1 MAASIEEITPQIT
14 ALVRAKTGDHGA
26 SVRDISP
33 LPGHAGFGYSLVLD
47 RTTPGGISGKLVL
60 RVAPEGTRIAG
71 PADVMRQA
79 RIMESLAD
87 TEVAVPPIYWYG
99 DEAEFFGRPYFVAG
113 FVQGFR
119 LVDVPNIA
127 RAEARKLARCGV
139 ETMAALHRVDWRPR
153 RSAWGGDPTPLSEEM
168 KRLDHLLDRPTLD
181 PATVARAPEL
191 REKLRATI
199 PDTRV
204 GIVHG
209 DFQFSNIMFN
219 DGRVAALIDW
229 EISLL
234 GPTLLDL
241 GWICFF
247 ADPASFLEDRSQTS
261 PAPLAA
267 EEIVEIYSAVAG
279 FPVSMEQV
287 RWFRAFAGYR
297 FGVITC
303 FNLMLHRR
311 GKRHDPEWERIGLS
325 APRMFEHALELLG

>member
-1 MAASIEEITPQIT
+1 MAASIEEITPQT
-14 ALVRAKTGDHGA
+14 TVLMRAKTGDPGA
-26 SVRDISP
+26 TVRDISP

-71 PADVMRQA
+71 PADVVRQA

-87 TEVAVPPIYWYG
+87 TEVPVPPIHWYG

-127 RAEARKLARCGV
+127 REDARKLARRGV

-153 RSAWGGDPTPLSEEM
+153 RAAWGGDPTPLSEEM

-199 PDTRV
+199 PDARV

-247 ADPASFLEDRSQTS
+247 ADPASFVEDRSQTS